1 MKKKIRHDNIRII
14 SGEIERLNAGKIIYE
29 FKYNITPEN
38 MYTDGL
44 TVLTEKYIFASDE
57 SGVKIFDLDKIDTVK
72 CIVAVGCVSIE
83 FKYEGELVELCRANM
98 RHKDTLPDFAAQFD
112 LFLTDRTKSVSDK
125 SEKFIC
131 PKCGGEFEPGTEFC
145 VVCANKIKTFGR
157 LLKLAAE
164 YRVFV
169 LISVIFFVL
178 ITGMS
183 LYMPVISR
191 NLIDNYIMPGSTV
204 PANYKIEL
212 ENGWFAVESDEENIY
227 VIFDKSKTPV
237 TYIETDGELTSIPYV
252 YYIAEFAN
260 YGEAPPPQYK
270 IKLNREGWFAVEST
284 SDEENNLY
292 AVYDADGKPMGYAQI
307 GEGERIEDFEDF
319 DNLIK
324 RSGLFSPDRRTGITF
339 TAILSIVV
347 LLLLLEMGIR
357 VFSAVRGVLLSRV
370 SAHLAFNLRT
380 LVFAKIQALSI
391 AKISRRTAGELIN
404 RVQHDTEE
412 INEFLTFGLPDIL
425 QQAILFIAV
434 GAVVLSYPF
443 GLSLALILIAPLP
456 IFLAINSATFKV
468 MGKYFEK
475 AWRLRSRSSSILRDI
490 FSGMKVV
497 KSYGTERYE
506 IERCSKAIKDLA
518 EIDMKS
524 EKIWCVLYPIAR
536 FFLRTGSYF
545 LTLYVGNRILNGT
558 MTIGEMM
565 QFTQYMM
572 MLYGPLDWMGHAG
585 RWIEHVFVGA
595 AKVFEIIDE
604 RIDVKDHDNAVTKY
618 IQGHIEIKD
627 MYFGYKDYDPVLKDI
642 NLSVKPGEFIGIVG
656 KSGVGKTTL
665 INMLMRLYDVN
676 AGEIKIDGTNIKDY
690 DQNNLRSQIGAVL
703 QETFLFSGTIYENIA
718 YAKPDATREEII
730 TASKFANAH
739 QFIMRLPDGY
749 NAKVGEHGHTLSG
762 GERQRIAIA
771 RAVLHNPKILIL
783 DEATS
788 ALDTE
793 TEALV
798 QDALKKL
805 TKNRTTFAIAHR
817 LATLRHATRL
827 IILDKGTIAEEGTHE
842 ELMAKHGIYYSL
854 VMAQRQMSKMTIAK
868 N

>member
-1 MKKKIRHDNIRII
+1 MKKKNKQDNNSKII
-14 SGEIERLNAGKIIYE
+14 AGEITRLNAGKILYE

-44 TVLTEKYIFASDE
+44 AVLTEKYIFASDE
-57 SGVKIFDLDKIDTVK
+57 SGIRSFDLDKLDTVK
-72 CIVAVGCVSIE
+72 CIVAVGCVSVE
-83 FKYEGELVELCRANM
+83 FKHEGELVEFCRANM
-98 RHKDTLPDFAAQFD
+98 RYKDTLPDFAAQFD
-112 LFLTDRTKSVSDK
+112 LFLTNRKRKVEDK
-125 SEKFIC
+125 SEKYIC

-145 VVCANKIKTFGR
+145 VVCANKVRTFGR
-157 LLKLAAE
+157 LLKLVSE
-164 YRVFV
+164 YKIFVF
-169 LISVIFFVL
+169 ISVIFFVL

-191 NLIDNYIMPGSTV
+191 NLIDNYIIPGAAV
-204 PANYKIEL
+204 PGRIERDNAN
-212 ENGWFAVESDEENIY
+212 WFAVESAEENLY
-227 VIFDKSKTPV
+227 AIFDNNIV
-237 TYIETDGELTSIPYV
+237 MMG
-252 YYIAEFAN
+252 
-260 YGEAPPPQYK
+260 YK
-270 IKLNREGWFAVEST
+270 IIEEFENIESFQNNLIPVGDFGENPPEIHRVLLNPDGWYAVDAIE
-284 SDEENNLY
+284 DNLY
-292 AVYDADGKPMGYAQI
+292 AVFDGRERVRGYAQLAD
-307 GEGERIEDFEDF
+307 GESILNFNL

-324 RSGLFSPDRRTGITF
+324 RSIFSEERRTGITF
-339 TAILSIVV
+339 RDILSIVM

-357 VFSAVRGVLLSRV
+357 IFSAVRGVLLSRV
-370 SAHLAFNLRT
+370 SAHLAFNLRS

-412 INEFLTFGLPDIL
+412 INEFLTFGFPEIV

-434 GAVVLSYPF
+434 GAVVLTYPF

-456 IFLAINSATFKV
+456 IFLLINSATFKII
-468 MGKYFEK
+468 GKYFEK
-475 AWRLRSRSSSILRDI
+475 AWRLRSKSNSILRDI

-524 EKIWCVLYPIAR
+524 ERIWCILFPIAR
-536 FFLRTGSYF
+536 FFLRAGSYF
-545 LTLYVGNRILNGT
+545 LTLYVGNRILDGS

-585 RWIEHVFVGA
+585 RWMEHVFVGA

-604 RIDVKDHDNAVTKY
+604 RIDVKDQDNA
-618 IQGHIEIKD
+618 IQKNIEGHIDIKD
-627 MYFGYKDYDPVLKDI
+627 MFFGYKDYDPVLKDI

-656 KSGVGKTTL
+656 KSGVGKSTL

-676 AGEIKIDGTNIKDY
+676 AGEIKVDGVNIKDY

-730 TASKFANAH
+730 TAAKFANAH
-739 QFIMRLPDGY
+739 QFIMKMPDGY

-798 QDALKKL
+798 QDALQKL

-827 IILDKGTIAEEGTHE
+827 IILEKGTIAEEGSHE
-842 ELMAKHGIYYSL
+842 ELMAKRGIYYQL